1 MTENIRSTDTMR
13 NRPTRRRRKM
23 MDRSRLS
30 RDNTAGSWRHSL
42 SAFSLLL
49 ALSYDRH
56 VSAFAPNMSVT
67 LEASVHSHS
76 TSRATSIS
84 FRNVDHDDT
93 HSAGVNAN
101 TNTNTNTNTNS
112 SSTNN
117 ENISTSLNSAS
128 HLESLLSR
136 SIPSTPTITTHFNHD
151 GRYADRM
158 PSWLKP
164 RGDLFDE
171 KLDILRKSMKE
182 SSYLSHLDA
191 GRVIAAIREASSGH
205 EDLMAGA
212 AEFAL
217 LLIET
222 MDMVA
227 GVETLIAAVFHYCEC
242 YSARLHEA
250 KNVNFPPS
258 YHEYTTSSSESE
270 FSHLNYWDCYK
281 SYAENIIDHQIHQ
294 TSNYLN
300 SRCIKI
306 GPDAHQLVQD
316 AARIKRAE
324 MVASQSANLRPSTEE
339 AGGMR
344 KMLLSETRDWRALAL
359 RSAACLYRLRGINEH
374 YADLLTKEKET
385 KNIGMNMHDVGN
397 KIIISPKDIRVARE
411 ALSIHAPLA
420 SRLGMHRLKNEIEG
434 AAFSILYPR
443 QHAEVTKMTQD
454 NKPCK
459 NLGGDECIVSTLSD
473 GMTLILHQVT
483 QKVERLLETDH
494 YFSQYVDS
502 DSVKVTARIKE
513 PYSLWRKMLKLGA
526 KNVLDVPDALALR
539 VVFDAKKLTVDEAE
553 DVTSARER
561 ALCYYVQQSC
571 IDLFKP
577 VKEGDGRFKDYIARP
592 KPNGYQ
598 SLHYTAFTT
607 FDSEEWPFEIQVRTG
622 DMHQVAEYG
631 LAAHWDYK
639 AQEAEENINGSGSPH
654 YAFKL
659 DNSSDAYL
667 RSVQEWHWEQ
677 AQARASWVA
686 KSENSASANEKL
698 APYLEKLMK
707 DQSNLKREHVFV
719 FLSCNNNNNNNSS
732 SAGSSNTC
740 CTSSQILELPAG
752 ACVLDAIHESE
763 RMLGYDSRYL
773 QDDQII
779 HNGHSTTLTQQLSN
793 GDIVTIPAVTT
804 GTPTPTVSM

>member
-1 MTENIRSTDTMR
+1 MR
-13 NRPTRRRRKM
+13 NRSTRRRRKM
-23 MDRSRLS
+23 VNRSRFSS
-30 RDNTAGSWRHSL
+30 RDNTAAGYWRHSL
-42 SAFSLLL
+42 SALSLLL
-49 ALSYDRH
+49 ALSHDRHVH
-56 VSAFAPNMSVT
+56 VSAFAPNMSAT
-67 LEASVHSHS
+67 LDSTS
-76 TSRATSIS
+76 TSRATAIS

-93 HSAGVNAN
+93 HSAGAN
-101 TNTNTNTNTNS
+101 TNFNTNTNTNTNS
-112 SSTNN
+112 SST
-117 ENISTSLNSAS
+117 ISTSLNSAS
-128 HLESLLSR
+128 HLESLLSI
-136 SIPSTPTITTHFNHD
+136 SIPSTPTITTHFNND

-164 RGDLFDE
+164 RGYLFDE
-171 KLDILRKSMKE
+171 KLDALRESMKD

-191 GRVIAAIREASSGH
+191 GKVIAAIREASNGH
-205 EDLMAGA
+205 DDLMAGA

-217 LLIET
+217 LLVET
-222 MDMVA
+222 MEMAA

-258 YHEYTTSSSESE
+258 SSESESQTSSSSE

-281 SYAENIIDHQIHQ
+281 SYAENIIDHQHQ
-294 TSNYLN
+294 TNNYLN

-339 AGGMR
+339 AGGIR

-359 RSAACLYRLRGINEH
+359 RSAACLYRLRGINEF
-374 YADLLTKEKET
+374 YADNQRA
-385 KNIGMNMHDVGN
+385 KNTNMQH
-397 KIIISPKDIRVARE
+397 KSTSTSTSIQISPKDIRVARE

-443 QHAEVTKMTQD
+443 QHAEVTKMTQH

-459 NLGGDECIVSTLSD
+459 NLGDECIVSTLSD
-473 GMTLILHQVT
+473 GMTLILHEVT
-483 QKVERLLETDH
+483 DKVEGLLERDH
-494 YFSQYVDS
+494 YFKQYVDS

-539 VVFDAKKLTVDEAE
+539 VVFDAKKLTTDE
-553 DVTSARER
+553 DDGVTSARER

-577 VKEGDGRFKDYIARP
+577 VNEGDGRFKDYIARP

-607 FDSEEWPFEIQVRTG
+607 FDGEEWPFEIQVRTG

-639 AQEAEENINGSGSPH
+639 AQNENEPGNPH

-667 RSVQEWHWEQ
+667 RSVQEWHWQQ
-677 AQARASWVA
+677 AQARASWAA
-686 KSENSASANEKL
+686 KSEGSASANESL

-707 DQSNLKREHVFV
+707 DQSNLAREHVFV
-719 FLSCNNNNNNNSS
+719 FLSCNNNMNNSNSS
-732 SAGSSNTC
+732 SASSSTC
-740 CTSSQILELPAG
+740 CSQILELPAG

-773 QDDQII
+773 QDDQIV

-793 GDIVTIPAVTT
+793 GDIVTIPAIAI
-804 GTPTPTVSM
+804 GRPTPTMSM